1 MGLLRPARGP
11 EATAPRVAM
20 ASGKMRITLH
30 IETLGGASF
39 QVPCTLDERL
49 VDVKQYISRYS
60 ETNRS
65 TPSDRRV
72 EELAWIQTETFDSY
86 SLFNLGILDG
96 DTATLCY
103 VRHCGQCEGPCCC
116 VECHGLGLRTTCETC
131 GLQRN
136 CDACGGP
143 CRCPKCHGRPGAN
156 DLLFCDVRTA
166 RHPGASGASVGGV
179 RTTRSDRDNGP
190 QELGVSYDAHVVNIG
205 VGEQFSSGFVGANPN
220 SKIPEAQIQA
230 ENRKLREAMRFLL
243 NKVAPT
249 DEEKEQIPEDV
260 KELVRID
267 PREQLRLR
275 QKELNEERKQL
286 TKLEKAKDSLDKKS
300 KNFQSWKE
308 TVETGIRSEEKRH
321 STELAEISAEIKSLE
336 RQRDGIEP
344 IQVDTDEE
352 DDAGIREENKRLHK
366 EISGLKADLREVA
379 AYTTQLDK
387 KNGMMMEQMSHQL
400 QTIMSC
406 FQSLAPMG
414 PMLEWSPQQRV
425 HARGTIAEEIKRN
438 GPKQVETKKEDRSRS
453 PARRSGED
461 QDAEPVWPEEA
472 VDTAGEVVDEA
483 EIKAF
488 LSGLPEEIQMQFI
501 QLREGEPERYQ
512 TRSEIQYLMAY
523 VMEQEKQARGSASG
537 TEKSVPLPLTDLQD
551 SDHRP
556 VARNVASMH
565 PIGVAMMLYLAEKCQ
580 AFYPSNPRE
589 RCECLQWLFWQ
600 VGGQG
605 PMTGNFGHFKV
616 YAPSHE
622 VDARNYGVAR
632 YGMEVQRLC
641 SVLDRHLAGHGDFSG
656 DTKKPGTSSRAYLV
670 GDQYSIADMACFPWA
685 YMLWGKGYNRP
696 DQYFDDRPP
705 SVRDPVTE
713 LDDFLGLEK
722 YVHLK
727 AWVDRIA
734 ARPAVQRGIRVCC
747 LSCSMKDA
755 LKPAHACARHV
766 KLVIF
771 KVSSLR
777 MSCARQI
784 SQSARGYH
792 HRFRHVSTRRSC
804 SAGVCRPAKV
814 KGKLRLRNQ
823 RKSIPQR
830 VPPAQKART
839 QRRQRRRKRHLPK
852 LRKHAS
858 HSGQTLQEH
867 LTLEDA
873 GIDYDDFVQASSSD
887 SASQGSVCQEHQH
900 SCCCADLSL
909 SLAAPSRGK
918 DAKVKDRQSG

>member
-1 MGLLRPARGP
+1 MSWKK
-11 EATAPRVAM
+11 EANWQTWEYPSKKGNRKKDELKNKEKKKNAVLIGYD
-20 ASGKMRITLH
+20 GK
-30 IETLGGASF
+30 A
-39 QVPCTLDERL
+39 VDLDE
-49 VDVKQYISRYS
+49 SS
-60 ETNRS
+60 SSSWRS
-65 TPSDRRV
+65 S
-72 EELAWIQTETFDSY
+72 Q
-86 SLFNLGILDG
+86 
-96 DTATLCY
+96 
-103 VRHCGQCEGPCCC
+103 
-116 VECHGLGLRTTCETC
+116 
-131 GLQRN
+131 
-136 CDACGGP
+136 
-143 CRCPKCHGRPGAN
+143 
-156 DLLFCDVRTA
+156 
-166 RHPGASGASVGGV
+166 
-179 RTTRSDRDNGP
+179 
-190 QELGVSYDAHVVNIG
+190 
-205 VGEQFSSGFVGANPN
+205 SS
-220 SKIPEAQIQA
+220 SQEAQIQA

-414 PMLEWSPQQRV
+414 PMPEWSPQQRV

-537 TEKSVPLPLTDLQD
+537 TEKSVPLPLTDLQVEEPTATRPFRPMD
-551 SDHRP
+551 PLLPFGGTGHRNGK
-556 VARNVASMH
+556 A
-565 PIGVAMMLYLAEKCQ
+565 AE
-580 AFYPSNPRE
+580 P
-589 RCECLQWLFWQ
+589 
-600 VGGQG
+600 
-605 PMTGNFGHFKV
+605 
-616 YAPSHE
+616 
-622 VDARNYGVAR
+622 
-632 YGMEVQRLC
+632 
-641 SVLDRHLAGHGDFSG
+641 
-656 DTKKPGTSSRAYLV
+656 KKAKRPTLLSTSPTL
-670 GDQYSIADMACFPWA
+670 
-685 YMLWGKGYNRP
+685 
-696 DQYFDDRPP
+696 
-705 SVRDPVTE
+705 SVRKSVFKTPEQRTGAGPD
-713 LDDFLGLEK
+713 LG
-722 YVHLK
+722 
-727 AWVDRIA
+727 
-734 ARPAVQRGIRVCC
+734 
-747 LSCSMKDA
+747 
-755 LKPAHACARHV
+755 
-766 KLVIF
+766 
-771 KVSSLR
+771 
-777 MSCARQI
+777 
-784 SQSARGYH
+784 
-792 HRFRHVSTRRSC
+792 
-804 SAGVCRPAKV
+804 
-814 KGKLRLRNQ
+814 
-823 RKSIPQR
+823 
-830 VPPAQKART
+830 
-839 QRRQRRRKRHLPK
+839 
-852 LRKHAS
+852 
-858 HSGQTLQEH
+858 
-867 LTLEDA
+867 
-873 GIDYDDFVQASSSD
+873 
-887 SASQGSVCQEHQH
+887 
-900 SCCCADLSL
+900 SL
-909 SLAAPSRGK
+909 S
-918 DAKVKDRQSG
+918 